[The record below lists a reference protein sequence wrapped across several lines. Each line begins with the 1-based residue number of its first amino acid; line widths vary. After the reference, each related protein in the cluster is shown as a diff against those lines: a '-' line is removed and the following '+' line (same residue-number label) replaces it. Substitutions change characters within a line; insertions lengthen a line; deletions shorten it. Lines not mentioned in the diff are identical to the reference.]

1 MKKVKIIIADPDEQY
16 LAPIESK
23 FLQEFDDGIDLEMI
37 TDVAYFAEFFATPQ
51 KADVLIIGETMYSL

>member
-37 TDVAYFAEFFATPQ
+37 TDVAYLLNFCHTT
-51 KADVLIIGETMYSL
+51 KADV